1 MNQLVSWGG
10 EESAFELCVVR
21 NICLL
26 AEKWRVA
33 FQALD
38 LGRCDQN

>member
-1 MNQLVSWGG
+1 MNQLAIWGG
-10 EESAFELCVVR
+10 EESAFELCVGR

-26 AEKWRVA
+26 AKKWREA

-38 LGRCDQN
+38 L